1 MDINWK
7 APFEL
12 AGELAL
18 LVLGWSLVALVV
30 LFAIAMVLG
39 LVGSLR
45 TVVAKSKIKNAVV
58 EAKATLK
65 SVD

>member
-45 TVVAKSKIKNAVV
+45 TVVAKNKVKTQEAVSK
-58 EAKATLK
+58 AKLK
-65 SVD
+65 SVE